1 MNKVILFLVDFLVR
15 VSNGIRRRLLWM
27 RLGYRPDCDISADLV
42 LKNAANISI
51 GSGVKVGSGCTL
63 GAMSPITIYDEA
75 TLSQDVI
82 LETGGLS
89 LRGGRHHK
97 SEPIVIH
104 KGAWIGARSIILSGV
119 TIGEFAVIGA
129 GLCIRSDVLP
139 NEIVRESR

>member
-1 MNKVILFLVDFLVR
+1 MNKVILCLVNFLVR
-15 VSNGIRRRLLWM
+15 VSNGIKRRLLWM
-27 RLGYRPDCDISADLV
+27 QLGYRPDSDISADLV

-51 GSGVKVGSGCTL
+51 GSGVKIGSGCTL
-63 GAMSPITIYDEA
+63 GAMSPITIYDEV

-97 SEPIVIH
+97 SKPIVIH
-104 KGAWIGARSIILSGV
+104 KGAWIGVRSIILSGV

-129 GLCIRSDVLP
+129 GLCIKSDVLP
-139 NEIVRESR
+139 NEIVRQSR